1 MVVENLIKIIEFGNG
16 FHELDPE
23 FQRTLK
29 TINFGDFQNSVFKI
43 RNKHKLTYFVQS
55 AINLRKPYS
64 TDFMYFLRTGKIQGE
79 ILKILG

>member
-1 MVVENLIKIIEFGNG
+1 VVVVENLIKIVEFGNS
-16 FHELDPE
+16 FHEPE

-79 ILKILG
+79 ILKLV